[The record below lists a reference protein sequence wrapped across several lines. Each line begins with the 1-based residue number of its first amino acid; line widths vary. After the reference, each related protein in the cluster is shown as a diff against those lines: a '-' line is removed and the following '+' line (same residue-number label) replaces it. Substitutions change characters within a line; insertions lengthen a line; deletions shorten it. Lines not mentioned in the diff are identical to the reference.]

1 MLNMPVLKFEK
12 STNYLNH
19 QLEIQLNN
27 KQLVTD
33 IISNINLILANMS
46 DKNNSNYLS
55 IQDSANNFLQLISQ
69 NITIIEELNREIKHI
84 TYDLTEILSEASK
97 RLKQKEY
104 YIAAISSVKTN
115 IENYTSKFQ
124 KIEKK
129 LEQDNRDFND
139 FINVVMTYE

>member
-104 YIAAISSVKTN
+104 
-115 IENYTSKFQ
+115 
-124 KIEKK
+124 
-129 LEQDNRDFND
+129 
-139 FINVVMTYE
+139 